1 MKKVI
6 TILLVFFTTIGFSQI
21 KLEKNNFQTVVWSGD
36 KVDKTINL
44 LISEETKEKIIKS
57 EDYTNFLKNAQ
68 LIELNK
74 TKRNIQSEF
83 EVYLFLRC
91 HAAARDIQMINK
103 VPSSVNYLESDN
115 VIFFI
120 DDKIA
125 VSLSFKYDDKSFK
138 GVSSIH
144 GARIY

>member
-1 MKKVI
+1 MKKSI
-6 TILLVFFTTIGFSQI
+6 TILFMFFITIGFTQI
-21 KLEKNNFQTVVWSGD
+21 KLEKNNFQTIIWSGN
-36 KVDKTINL
+36 KVDKNINL
-44 LISEETKEKIIKS
+44 LISEETKEKIFKS
-57 EDYTNFLKNAQ
+57 EDYINFLKNVQ

-91 HAAARDIQMINK
+91 HSAARDIQMINK
-103 VPSSVNYLESDN
+103 VPSSVDYLESDN

-125 VSLSFKYDDKSFK
+125 VSLAFKYDDKSYK

-144 GARIY
+144 GARIF